1 MKLLLDEMYSGLK
14 DYFEVM
20 GWDVITTHEADL
32 EGSDDRDIAEYAKKH
47 NLLLITEDKKPAELA
62 SILGVKNFLVDT
74 MTKAKMIEYMLL
86 IKYPKIDKTKKP

>member
-20 GWDVITTHEADL
+20 GWQVKTIEEAKLIGAKDK
-32 EGSDDRDIAEYAKKH
+32 EIVEYAHKH

-62 SILGVKNFLVDT
+62 SLLGVKNFLVDT
-74 MTKAKMIEYMLL
+74 MVKAKMIEHMLL
-86 IKYPKIDKTKKP
+86 EKYPEFRKME